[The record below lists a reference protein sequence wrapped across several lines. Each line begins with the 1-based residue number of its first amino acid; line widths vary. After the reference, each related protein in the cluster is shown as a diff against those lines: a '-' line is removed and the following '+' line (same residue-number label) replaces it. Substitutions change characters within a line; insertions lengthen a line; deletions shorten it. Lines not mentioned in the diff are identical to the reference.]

1 VEQSGVKMA
10 VPSSGSLS
18 MRGIFS
24 EKNEDDYSAA
34 NMDGESNLSLRGLS
48 SNSHSDTSTGGN
60 INLNANFADT
70 ADGGASLDD
79 APYSMSEFRGYDH
92 DYVAEIHSTTFQPQK
107 KTWVVPYQPVRHGS
121 GFTTSLNVSN
131 NAPTNMGSVT
141 TQGTFSLGGKT
152 GVNLAALYNFN
163 DDGDSTNG
171 EKIVLQFHHASGTN
185 FSNTGWSTAKIY
197 NGSSASGTLV
207 VTLTRSSASS
217 YTSVIQNSSNV
228 RATYLFNAITSF
240 VVLSNFNAYQLQYL
254 V

>member
-1 VEQSGVKMA
+1 MA
-10 VPSSGSLS
+10 VPSSGSIN

-24 EKNEDDYSAA
+24 EKNEDDYGAQ
-34 NMDGESNLSLRGLS
+34 NMDGETSLSLRGLC
-48 SNSHSDTSTGGN
+48 SNSHDDTGSGGN

-92 DYVAEIHSTTFQPQK
+92 DFVASIHTTTFQPVK
-107 KTWVVPYQPVRHGS
+107 ATWVVPYQPIRHGS
-121 GFTTSLNVSN
+121 GFTTSLNSSN
-131 NAPTNMGSVT
+131 NSPTNMGSVT
-141 TQGTFSLGGKT
+141 TQGTFNLGGKT

-163 DDGDSTNG
+163 DDNDSTNG

-185 FSNTGWSTAKIY
+185 FSDTGWSTCKIY

-217 YTSVIQNSSNV
+217 YTSVIQNSANV
-228 RATYLFNAITSF
+228 RATYLFNGSRSF
-240 VVLSNFNAYQLQYL
+240 SAHFGTDTTASNNDQHFL
-254 V
+254 VIS

>member
-1 VEQSGVKMA
+1 MA
-10 VPSSGSLS
+10 VPSSGSIN

-24 EKNEDDYSAA
+24 EKNEDDYGAQ
-34 NMDGESNLSLRGLS
+34 NMDGETGLSLRGLC
-48 SNSHSDTSTGGN
+48 SNSHDDTGSGGN

-92 DYVAEIHSTTFQPQK
+92 DFVASIHTTTFQPVK
-107 KTWVVPYQPVRHGS
+107 ATWVVPYQPIRHGS
-121 GFTTSLNVSN
+121 GFTTSLNSSN
-131 NAPTNMGSVT
+131 NSPTNMGSVT
-141 TQGTFSLGGKT
+141 TQGTFNLGGKT

-163 DDGDSTNG
+163 DDNDSTNG

-185 FSNTGWSTAKIY
+185 FSDTGWSTCKIY

-217 YTSVIQNSSNV
+217 YTSVIQNSANV
-228 RATYLFNAITSF
+228 RATYLFNGSRSF
-240 VVLSNFNAYQLQYL
+240 SAHFGTDTTASNNDQHFL
-254 V
+254 VIS

>member
-1 VEQSGVKMA
+1 MA
-10 VPSSGSLS
+10 VPSSGSIN

-24 EKNEDDYSAA
+24 EKNEDDYGAQ
-34 NMDGESNLSLRGLS
+34 NMDGETSLSLRGLC
-48 SNSHSDTSTGGN
+48 SNSHDDTGSGGN

-92 DYVAEIHSTTFQPQK
+92 DFVASIHTTTFQPVK
-107 KTWVVPYQPVRHGS
+107 ATWVVPYQPIRHGS
-121 GFTTSLNVSN
+121 GFTTSLNSSN
-131 NAPTNMGSVT
+131 NSPTNMGSVT
-141 TQGTFSLGGKT
+141 TQGTFNLGGKT

-163 DDGDSTNG
+163 DDNDSTNG

-185 FSNTGWSTAKIY
+185 FSNTGWSTCKIY

-217 YTSVIQNSSNV
+217 YTSVIQNSANV
-228 RATYLFNAITSF
+228 RATYLFNGSRSF
-240 VVLSNFNAYQLQYL
+240 SAHFGTDTTASNNDQHFL
-254 V
+254 VIS